1 MSLPPSTRG
10 RSLPPALD
18 PRLPRSR
25 TGVDWSR
32 VLVGTAILLGTGVL
46 IGGVLALALRM
57 VLPHSSGSGGTGA
70 AVGATPSAAS
80 TKAVTAPATRVLKPV
95 RVRGFDPEGDNS
107 VNEYQVR
114 LATDDDPDT
123 AWQTERY
130 SSADFGR
137 LKSGVGL
144 RVDLGVARRV
154 QSVTLLLDPPGAAVQ
169 VRASASGGS
178 GLSSYKVVGTLKRAG
193 RAVTLRPSTAAP
205 YRYWLI
211 WFTSLPRDGGGYR
224 AGVAGFSFRG

>member
-10 RSLPPALD
+10 RPLPPALD

-25 TGVDWSR
+25 TGVDWRR

-46 IGGVLALALRM
+46 LGGLLALALRA
-57 VLPHSSGSGGTGA
+57 VLPQSSRPGA
-70 AVGATPSAAS
+70 AAGSTPAPTSS
-80 TKAVTAPATRVLKPV
+80 KAAPAAPTARVLEPA
-95 RVRGFDPEGDNS
+95 RVRGFDPEGDNE
-107 VNEYQVR
+107 VNENQVR

-130 SSADFGR
+130 TSADFGR

-144 RVDLGVARRV
+144 RVDLGAARPVR
-154 QSVTLLLDPPGAAVQ
+154 SVTLLLDPPGAAVQ
-169 VRASASGGS
+169 VRASATGGS
-178 GLSSYKVVGTLKRAG
+178 GLSSYRVVGTVKRAG
-193 RAVTLRPSTAAP
+193 RAVTVRPSAAGP

-211 WFTSLPRDGGGYR
+211 WFTSLPKDGSGYR